1 MNTTTTATAP
11 PTTTSDPAGAPTRAT
26 STDSQIA
33 AGAASTGSAPAAP
46 AVPARRVAGVL
57 AVRPLLILALG
68 LVLLGAN
75 LSLMYANALVV
86 IVDAMALAAVA
97 VAMRAECRRLRD
109 LFGPWRWTDLAW
121 GALLMVILTVGFFV
135 SNFAANL
142 IVYGGA
148 PPMTAGSAPSIPLW
162 VGLIAFLIAPLTIA
176 LSEEAVYRGYAEPR
190 LQRHL
195 GRIGALVLV
204 AVVFAVQHVGF
215 SLSSGPDVAAK
226 VLTTLFAGLILGGLW
241 LWMRRLMPLVLA
253 HWGLDLLF
261 LGLPTLAIAL
271 L

>member
-1 MNTTTTATAP
+1 MSTATSSTAP
-11 PTTTSDPAGAPTRAT
+11 PTTTAADDQAT
-26 STDSQIA
+26 GHLS
-33 AGAASTGSAPAAP
+33 P
-46 AVPARRVAGVL
+46 AVPTSATGADASTASATRVAGVL
-57 AVRPLLILALG
+57 AVRPLLILAMGAL
-68 LVLLGAN
+68 LLGAN

-86 IVDAMALAAVA
+86 IVDVIALAVVA
-97 VAMRAECRRLRD
+97 AAMRAEGKRLRD
-109 LFGPWRWTDLAW
+109 LFTPWRWVDLAW
-121 GALLMVILTVGFFV
+121 GALLLVILTVGFFA

-148 PPMTAGSAPSIPLW
+148 PPMPAGPAPSVPLW
-162 VGLIAFLIAPLTIA
+162 VGLVAVLIAPLSIA
-176 LSEEAVYRGYAEPR
+176 VAEEAVYRGYAQPR

-204 AVVFAVQHVGF
+204 AVVFGIQHVGF
-215 SLSSGPDVAAK
+215 ALSSGPDVAAK
-226 VLTTLFAGLILGGLW
+226 VLTTIFAGLILGGLW